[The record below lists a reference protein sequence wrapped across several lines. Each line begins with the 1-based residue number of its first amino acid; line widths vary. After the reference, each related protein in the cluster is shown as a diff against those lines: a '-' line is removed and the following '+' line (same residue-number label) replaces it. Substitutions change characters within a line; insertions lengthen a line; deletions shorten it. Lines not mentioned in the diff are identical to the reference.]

1 MSHDPRDEPT
11 DEPAFD
17 IVEALKGTVRQPPD
31 ATLGGY
37 MERHDRP
44 AAFEGLDGAAYTVDI
59 DVEPLEDGTG
69 FASFL
74 LFIRWADTGAGIM
87 DHRES
92 DDVAAAPTVDAA
104 RAAAL
109 ALPLERVK
117 EILDETIRRR
127 MRDEGVEEDR

>member
-1 MSHDPRDEPT
+1 MSHET
-11 DEPAFD
+11 DEPGFD
-17 IVEALKGTVRQPPD
+17 IVEALKGTGRQPPD

-44 AAFEGLDGAAYTVDI
+44 AAFEGLDGAAYSVDV
-59 DVEPLEDGTG
+59 DVEPAEDGAG

-92 DDVAAAPTVDAA
+92 DDVAVAATEDAA

-117 EILDETIRRR
+117 QILDETIRRR
-127 MRDEGVEEDR
+127 MRDEGLEEDL

>member
-1 MSHDPRDEPT
+1 MDDLTPDPP
-11 DEPAFD
+11 FD
-17 IVEALKGTVRQPPD
+17 LVAAVRGTGQQPPD

-44 AAFEGLDGAAYTVDI
+44 AAFEGSDGEPYTVDI
-59 DVEPLEDGTG
+59 EVEELDDGS

-74 LFIRWADTGAGIM
+74 LFVRWAATGAGIM

-92 DDVAAAPTVDAA
+92 DDVAVTGTEQAA
-104 RAAAL
+104 RDAAL

-117 EILDETIRRR
+117 QLLDDAIERRR
-127 MRDEGVEEDR
+127 QDEEGAEDD

>member
-1 MSHDPRDEPT
+1 MTHDPSDEQ
-11 DEPAFD
+11 AFD
-17 IVEALKGTVRQPPD
+17 IVEALKGTGRQPPD

-44 AAFEGLDGAAYTVDI
+44 AAFEGLDGAAYSVDV
-59 DVEPLEDGTG
+59 DVEPLDDGTG
-69 FASFL
+69 VASFL

-92 DDVAAAPTVDAA
+92 DDVAVAPTEAGA

-117 EILDETIRRR
+117 QILDDTIRRR
-127 MRDEGVEEDR
+127 MRDEGVEEP